1 MEFTLGETSCH
12 VCFETN
18 VKTVP
23 DFNCQTKNCQ
33 FFICKDCK
41 KGYFIEQKKTTC
53 PGCRQES
60 IDLRALSRYRK
71 VKDSASINLVSYA
84 KLGKI
89 ITMFLYF
96 VLATVFAYWIGTILL
111 YSSAHF
117 RSNEPAI
124 IILRLLVGYFI
135 LYILSACIYL
145 WCCLT

>member
-1 MEFTLGETSCH
+1 MRALPPK
-12 VCFETN
+12 TN
-18 VKTVP
+18 RNYKAKTYCCTRE
-23 DFNCQTKNCQ
+23 N
-33 FFICKDCK
+33 IWEYSAK

-71 VKDSASINLVSYA
+71 VKDSPSINLVSYA

-117 RSNEPAI
+117 RSNEHAI